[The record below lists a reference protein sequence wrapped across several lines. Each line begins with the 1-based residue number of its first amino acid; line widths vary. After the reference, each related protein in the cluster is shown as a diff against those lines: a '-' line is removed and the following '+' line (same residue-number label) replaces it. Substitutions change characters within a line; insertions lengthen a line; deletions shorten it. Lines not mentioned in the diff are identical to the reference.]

1 MWYFI
6 LIHFFKITLPLG
18 FEIQTVRA
26 FLSYSHSLFEDYILS
41 VIFTSVLFLNSISS
55 KVKSKADITV
65 GLNN

>member
-18 FEIQTVRA
+18 FEIQTVTA
-26 FLSYSHSLFEDYILS
+26 FLSYSHSLFEDYVLS

-65 GLNN
+65 SLNN